1 MEKESKPII
10 LLVDDSESDRSTYR
24 RWLTRGKFGQT
35 TYEVVEFETGEEAL
49 VWCRKQM
56 PDIFL
61 LDYLLPD
68 MTGLDL
74 LCQLKQEFSLE
85 KIPAI
90 ILTSQGNTLIAVELI
105 KNGAEDYLDKNQLN
119 DDILRRSISAI
130 LKQFQLFNQLKEAEI
145 EGEKGRF
152 LRKTLDNLSTF
163 VMVLT
168 PDGILLEVNQPSLRI
183 SGLKRENVL
192 SKNIE
197 EIYWWQYSPT
207 APKTI
212 RNAVMQARQGQKV
225 RFDIPLQTVAGE
237 LMDADLLF
245 NPLFDS
251 RGRVINIIVSGT
263 DISDRKQTEF
273 ALQESESTK
282 RVMLE
287 TMPDLLLRLNRDGTC
302 LNQIEPRVN
311 NEYFLPITL
320 HISEVLPPDLL
331 QKQLEVIETAIAT
344 GELQVYEHEFLK
356 NGLMNYE
363 EIRILALNEQEVLVI
378 VRNISDRKQ
387 TEMTLKQS
395 EMTNR
400 VILETIPDLLIQMDR
415 QGNYARMSGGSDV
428 RVIHPE
434 NPGIKLQIQGILP
447 SYLAEQQLCYANLAL
462 DTHQLQVYEQ
472 IVDFDDERRYEEVRV
487 APVNEEEVL
496 MIIRDVTDRKRA
508 EIALHKQALVFEN
521 ISDGVIITDMKGEI
535 IDWNKGAEHLYGY
548 TKAEVLGK
556 KPSMLHSTEEGIKL
570 EKKVISETLRTGS
583 WSGELPIIRKNGV
596 ERITETFTVIL
607 RDQEGE
613 AIALVGV
620 NRDISDRK
628 ESEKVIQ
635 QQIQQEQLLFSVS
648 QAIHQSLDLEEIL
661 ATTTREVKEILQ
673 VDRVTVYRFNPDWSG
688 NFIMESVDKNWV
700 KLVGSDT
707 SIVWKDTYLQNN
719 QGGRFRYQESYA
731 VSDIHQMD
739 LQPCHVEILE
749 TFQAQAYVASPIVT
763 GDSLWGL
770 LGIYQNTTTR
780 HWQAWEIE
788 LLEQIATQL
797 AIAIYQSE
805 LYEKLQKEL
814 QERQKIE
821 VNLQQSKE
829 QFELVIQASNDGFW
843 DWDFIT
849 NEIYYSPRWKEMLG
863 YEDHEL
869 PNTLETW
876 RSLISPE
883 DYAIANQLIQDYQS
897 GKIDHFSMTKRFTH
911 KDGSTVYIMARG
923 IYLKDDQDQVIR
935 MIGSHSDITE
945 IMKIQY
951 ELETSKQSLQLATE
965 QLKIRVGELKQRN
978 AEMLILSEM
987 SDFLQSCITVEEA
1000 CRTVATFIQPLFPDS
1015 SGEISI
1021 INNSRNYLEKIAS
1034 WRESGHIDDFF
1045 EPNDCWALR
1054 RGKVHHVTDHYQKL
1068 LCNHIPLEQTPIE
1081 SLCIPLIAQGETLGL
1096 FSLSVFKVDQLG
1108 ESQKQL
1114 AVTISEQM
1122 SSAIANLMLREKLQ
1136 LQSIRDPLTGL
1147 FNRRYLEEFFD
1158 KEIHRANRNGYQ
1170 IGVIMIDLDHF
1181 RNINNTWGHDA
1192 GDFALK
1198 EVANLL
1204 QKMIRSSDTACRYG
1218 GEEMTLILSESSL
1231 EDTAKK
1237 AEEIRAAIAKLQLN
1251 YNDEQLI
1258 KVTSSFGVACFPDQ
1272 GKTVKEIIQTADVA
1286 LYQAKANGRNQAIVS
1301 SE

>member
-10 LLVDDSESDRSTYR
+10 LLVDDSESDRRTYR
-24 RWLTRGKFGQT
+24 RWLTRRKLGQIT
-35 TYEVVEFETGEEAL
+35 SEVVEFGTGKEAL
-49 VWCRKQM
+49 IWCQKQM

-61 LDYLLPD
+61 IDYLLPD
-68 MTGLDL
+68 MTGLEF
-74 LCQLKQEFSLE
+74 LCQLKQEFNLE
-85 KIPAI
+85 KLPAI
-90 ILTSQGNTLIAVELI
+90 ILTSQTNTLIAVELL
-105 KNGAEDYLDKNQLN
+105 KNGAEDYLDKDQLT
-119 DDILRRSISAI
+119 DDMLRRSISGI
-130 LKQFQLFNQLKEAEI
+130 LKQFQLFNQLQEAEI
-145 EGEKGRF
+145 EAEKSRF

-183 SGLKRENVL
+183 SGLKRKDVIG
-192 SKNIE
+192 KNIE
-197 EIYWWQYSPT
+197 EIDWWQYSST
-207 APKTI
+207 ASTLI
-212 RNAVMQARQGQKV
+212 RNAVKQAGQGEKV
-225 RFDIPLQTVAGE
+225 RFDISLQIVAGE
-237 LMDADLLF
+237 LMDADLFF

-263 DISDRKQTEF
+263 DISDRKQTEI

-282 RVMLE
+282 RVILE
-287 TMPDLLLRLNRDGTC
+287 TIPDLLLQIRRDGTC
-302 LNQIEPRVN
+302 LNHIDSKVESN
-311 NEYFLPITL
+311 NFSPIKN

-331 QKQLEVIETAIAT
+331 AKQLEVIETAIAT
-344 GELQVYEHEFLK
+344 RELQVYEHQFLK
-356 NGLMNYE
+356 NGLINYE
-363 EIRILALNEQEVLVI
+363 EIRILALNDQEVLVI

-387 TEMTLKQS
+387 AEITLKQS

-400 VILETIPDLLIQMDR
+400 VMLATIPDLLIQMDR
-415 QGNYARMSGGSDV
+415 QGNYVRKSGGSDV
-428 RVIHPE
+428 RVIEPE
-434 NPGIKLQIQGILP
+434 QASTKLQIHDILP
-447 SYLAEQQLCYANLAL
+447 SGLAEQQLCYANLAL
-462 DTHQLQVYEQ
+462 DTHKLQIYEQ
-472 IVDFDDERRYEEVRV
+472 VVDFDDERRYEEVRV
-487 APVNEEEVL
+487 APINEEEVL

-521 ISDGVIITDMKGEI
+521 ISDGVIITDMKGAI
-535 IDWNKGAEHLYGY
+535 IDWNKGAERLYGY
-548 TKAEVLGK
+548 TKAEVIGK
-556 KPSMLHSTEEGIKL
+556 KPSMLHKPEEAIRL
-570 EKKVISETLRTGS
+570 EKEIIRKTLHTGS
-583 WSGELPIIRKNGV
+583 WSGELSIIRKDGV

-607 RDQEGE
+607 RDQAGE

-628 ESEKVIQ
+628 ESEKMIR
-635 QQIQQEQLLFSVS
+635 QQIQQEKLLFSVS
-648 QAIHQSLDLEEIL
+648 QAIGQSLDLQEIL

-673 VDRVTVYRFNPDWSG
+673 VDSVTVYRFNSDGSG

-707 SIVWKDTYLQNN
+707 SIAWKDPYLQDN
-719 QGGRFRYQESYA
+719 QDGRFRYQESY
-731 VSDIHQMD
+731 VIDDIYQMNFQRHH
-739 LQPCHVEILE
+739 LEILE
-749 TFQAQAYVASPIVT
+749 SFQAQAYVASPIFT

-770 LGIYQNTTTR
+770 LAIYHNTMPR
-780 HWQAWEIE
+780 HWQPWEIE

-814 QERQKIE
+814 QERKKIE
-821 VNLQQSKE
+821 VDLQQSKE
-829 QFELVIQASNDGFW
+829 QFELVIRASNDGFW

-876 RSLISPE
+876 RSLISAE

-923 IYLKDDQDQVIR
+923 IYLKDDQGKVIR

-951 ELETSKQSLQLATE
+951 ELETSKESLQLATE
-965 QLKIRVGELKQRN
+965 QLKIRVDELKQRN
-978 AEMLILSEM
+978 AEMLIFNEM

-1021 INNSRNYLEKIAS
+1021 INNSRNYLEKIVS
-1034 WRESGHIDDFF
+1034 WGESGHIDDFF

-1108 ESQKQL
+1108 ESHKQL

-1231 EDTAKK
+1231 ENTAKK
-1237 AEEIRAAIAKLQLN
+1237 AEEIRAAIAQLPLN

-1272 GKTVKEIIQTADVA
+1272 GKTVKEIIQAADIA
-1286 LYQAKANGRNQAIVS
+1286 LFQAKANGRNQVIVS

>member
-1 MEKESKPII
+1 MEKKSKSII
-10 LLVDDSESDRSTYR
+10 LLVDDSESDRSIYR
-24 RWLTRGKFGQT
+24 RWLARGKLGQIPH
-35 TYEVVEFETGEEAL
+35 EVVEFETAEEAL
-49 VWCRKQM
+49 TWCQTQM

-61 LDYLLPD
+61 IDYLLPN
-68 MTGLDL
+68 MTGLDFL
-74 LCQLKQEFSLE
+74 RQLKQEFALE

-90 ILTSQGNTLIAVELI
+90 ILTGQGSTNIAVELI
-105 KNGAEDYLDKNQLN
+105 KNGAEDYLDKNQLTE
-119 DDILRRSISAI
+119 DTLRRSISAI
-130 LKQFQLFNQLKEAEI
+130 TKQFELFYQLKKAEI
-145 EGEKGRF
+145 EGGKSRF
-152 LRKTLDNLSTF
+152 LRKILDNLFTF
-163 VMVLT
+163 VGVLT

-183 SGLKRENVL
+183 SGLKREDVIG
-192 SKNIE
+192 KNIE

-212 RNAVMQARQGQKV
+212 RNAVKQAGQGQKV
-225 RFDIPLQTVAGE
+225 RFDLQMQTVGGG
-237 LMDADLLF
+237 LIDADLFF
-245 NPLFDS
+245 NPLYDS

-263 DISDRKQTEF
+263 DISDRKQTEI
-273 ALQESESTK
+273 ALQKSESTK
-282 RVMLE
+282 RVILE
-287 TMPDLLLRLNRDGTC
+287 TIPDLLLHLRRDGTC
-302 LNQIEPRVN
+302 LNHIDSRV
-311 NEYFLPITL
+311 ELDKFLPIAL

-331 QKQLEVIETAIAT
+331 EKQLEAIETAIAT
-344 GELQVYEHEFLK
+344 GELQIYEHQFLK
-356 NGLMNYE
+356 NGLIHYE

-387 TEMTLKQS
+387 AEITLNQS

-400 VILETIPDLLIQMDR
+400 VMLATMPDLLVQMDR
-415 QGNYARMSGGSDV
+415 QGNYIRKSGGSNI
-428 RVIHPE
+428 RVIEPE
-434 NPGIKLQIQGILP
+434 KASIKLQIRDVLP
-447 SYLAEQQLCYANLAL
+447 RYLAEQQLFYASLAL
-462 DTHQLQVYEQ
+462 DTHQLQIYEQ
-472 IVDFDDERRYEEVRV
+472 VVDFEDERRYEEVRV

-496 MIIRDVTDRKRA
+496 MIIRDITDRKRA

-521 ISDGVIITDMKGEI
+521 ISDGVIITDMKGII

-556 KPSMLHSTEEGIKL
+556 KPSMLHKTEEGIRL
-570 EKKVISETLRTGS
+570 EKEVIGETLRTGS
-583 WSGELPIIRKNGV
+583 WSGELPIIRKDGV
-596 ERITETFTVIL
+596 ERITETFTVLL

-628 ESEKVIQ
+628 ESEKMIQ
-635 QQIQQEQLLFSVS
+635 QQFQQEQLLFSVS
-648 QAIHQSLDLEEIL
+648 QAIRQSLDLQEIL

-688 NFIMESVDKNWV
+688 NFIMESVDKNWM
-700 KLVGSDT
+700 KLVGTET
-707 SIVWKDTYLQNN
+707 SIAWKDTYLQEN
-719 QGGRFRYQESYA
+719 QGGRFRYHQSYV
-731 VSDIHQMD
+731 VSDIYHMD
-739 LQPCHVEILE
+739 LQPCHLEILD
-749 TFQAQAYVASPIVT
+749 TFQAKAYVASPIFT

-770 LGIYQNTTTR
+770 LSIYQNTMPR
-780 HWQAWEIE
+780 YWQTSEIE

-814 QERQKIE
+814 QERKKIE
-821 VNLQQSKE
+821 VDLQQSKE

-876 RSLISPE
+876 RSLISDE

-897 GKIDHFSMTKRFTH
+897 GKIDHFSMTKHFTH
-911 KDGSTVYIMARG
+911 KDGSTVYIMSRG
-923 IYLKDDQDQVIR
+923 IYLKDDQNQIIR

-945 IMKIQY
+945 IMNIQH
-951 ELETSKQSLQLATE
+951 ELETSKESLQLATE
-965 QLKIRVGELKQRN
+965 QLKIRVDELKQRN
-978 AEMLILSEM
+978 AEMLIFNEM

-1034 WRESGHIDDFF
+1034 WGESGHIDDFF
-1045 EPNDCWALR
+1045 ESNDCWALR
-1054 RGKVHHVTDHYQKL
+1054 RGKVHHITEHYQKL
-1068 LCNHIPLEQTPIE
+1068 LCSHIKLEKKPIE

-1096 FSLSVFKVDQLG
+1096 FSLSFFKVDQLA
-1108 ESQKQL
+1108 ETKKQL
-1114 AVTISEQM
+1114 IVNIAEQIS
-1122 SSAIANLMLREKLQ
+1122 SVIANLTLREKLEF
-1136 LQSIRDPLTGL
+1136 QSIRDPLTNL
-1147 FNRRYLEEFFD
+1147 FNRRYLEEFLN
-1158 KEIHRANRNGYQ
+1158 KEIHRATRNRYP

-1181 RNINNTWGHDA
+1181 RNINNTLGHPA

-1198 EVANLL
+1198 EIANLL
-1204 QKMIRSSDTACRYG
+1204 KNMIRCSDVACRYG
-1218 GEEMTLILSESSL
+1218 GEEMTLVLPESPL
-1231 EDTAKK
+1231 EATAKK
-1237 AEEIRAAIAKLQLN
+1237 AEEIRAAIAQLQLN
-1251 YNDEQLI
+1251 YEDEQLI
-1258 KVTSSFGVACFPDQ
+1258 KVTSSFGVACFPNQ
-1272 GKTVKEIIQTADVA
+1272 GNTVEKIIQAADIA
-1286 LYQAKANGRNQAIVS
+1286 LFQAKKNGRNQVIIS

>member
-1 MEKESKPII
+1 MEKKSKSII
-10 LLVDDSESDRSTYR
+10 LLVDDSKSDRILYR
-24 RWLTRGKFGQT
+24 RWLTYGKFGEK
-35 TYEVVEFETGEEAL
+35 TYQIIEFGTGEEAL
-49 VWCRKQM
+49 VWCRKQL

-61 LDYLLPD
+61 IDYLLPD
-68 MTGLDL
+68 MTGLDF
-74 LCQLKQEFSLE
+74 LCQLKQEFDLE

-90 ILTSQGNTLIAVELI
+90 ILASQANTNSLIELI
-105 KNGAEDYLDKNQLN
+105 KNGAEDYLDKNQLTE
-119 DDILRRSISAI
+119 DALMRSISAI
-130 LKQFQLFNQLKEAEI
+130 IKQFELFYQLKKAEI
-145 EGEKGRF
+145 EKGKSKF
-152 LRKTLDNLSTF
+152 FRKILDNLFTF
-163 VMVLT
+163 VVVLS
-168 PDGILLEVNQPSLRI
+168 PDGVLLEINQPFLRI
-183 SGLKRENVL
+183 SGLKRENIIGR
-192 SKNIE
+192 NIKD
-197 EIYWWQYSPT
+197 ISWWQYSSE
-207 APKTI
+207 APISIK
-212 RNAVMQARQGQKV
+212 NAVAKARQGQKV
-225 RFDIPLQTVAGE
+225 RFDIPIQIVSEE
-237 LMDADLLF
+237 LMDADLFF
-245 NPLFDS
+245 NPLYDS

-263 DISDRKQTEF
+263 DISDRKTTEI
-273 ALQESESTK
+273 ALQKSESTK
-282 RVMLE
+282 RVILE
-287 TMPDLLLRLNRDGTC
+287 TMPDLLLHLNRDGTC
-302 LNQIEPRVN
+302 LNQVESRVDN
-311 NEYFLPITL
+311 QDFLPITL

-331 QKQLEVIETAIAT
+331 EKQLQVIETAIAT
-344 GELQVYEHEFLK
+344 GELQIYEHQFLK
-356 NGLMNYE
+356 NNQISYE
-363 EIRILALNEQEVLVI
+363 EIRILALNDQEVLVI
-378 VRNISDRKQ
+378 VRNISDRKLA
-387 TEMTLKQS
+387 EMTLKQS

-400 VILETIPDLLIQMDR
+400 VMLETIPDLLIQMDR
-415 QGNYARMSGGSDV
+415 QGNYVRKSGGTDV
-428 RVIHPE
+428 RVIEPAE
-434 NPGIKLQIQGILP
+434 VTPKLQIRDILP
-447 SYLAEQQLCYANLAL
+447 SYLAKQQLYHANLAL
-462 DTHQLQVYEQ
+462 DTNQLQVYEQ

-688 NFIMESVDKNWV
+688 NFIMESVDKNWM

-707 SIVWKDTYLQNN
+707 LIVWKDTYLQNN

-863 YEDHEL
+863 YQDHEL
-869 PNTLETW
+869 PNTLDTW

-883 DYAIANQLIQDYQS
+883 DYAIANQLIQDYLI
-897 GKIDHFSMTKRFTH
+897 GKIDHFSMTKHFTH
-911 KDGSTVYIMARG
+911 KDGSTVYILAKG
-923 IYLKDDQDQVIR
+923 IYLKNDQGQVIR

-978 AEMLILSEM
+978 AEMLILSKM

-1000 CRTVATFIQPLFPDS
+1000 CRTVATFIQPLFPNS
-1015 SGEISI
+1015 LGEISI
-1021 INNSRNYLEKIAS
+1021 INNSRNYLEKVACWGEVCS
-1034 WRESGHIDDFF
+1034 VDSLFES
-1045 EPNDCWALR
+1045 NDCWALR
-1054 RGKVHHVTDHYQKL
+1054 RGKIHHVTNHYPNL
-1068 LCNHIPLEQTPIE
+1068 TCNHIKLEQMPTE
-1081 SLCIPLIAQGETLGL
+1081 SLCIPMIAQGETLGL
-1096 FSLSVFKVDQLG
+1096 FSLSVLKADQLY
-1108 ESQKQL
+1108 EIKKQL
-1114 AVTISEQM
+1114 AVTISEQI
-1122 SSAIANLMLREKLQ
+1122 SAVIANLTLREKLQ
-1136 LQSIRDPLTGL
+1136 DQSIRDPLTGL
-1147 FNRRYLEEFFD
+1147 FNRRYLEEFLN

-1170 IGVIMIDLDHF
+1170 IGVIMIDLDYF

-1198 EVANLL
+1198 EIANLL
-1204 QKMIRSSDTACRYG
+1204 KNMIRSSDTACRYG

-1231 EDTAKK
+1231 EDTAHK

-1286 LYQAKANGRNQAIVS
+1286 LYQAKANGRNQVIVS